1 MCREHVV
8 DVRDNYRRF
17 LDAGGD
23 VAVITMGSVEQTSE
37 FRERNRLPFVC
48 LADPKRI
55 AYQAY
60 GVPRGTTLQVAGPA
74 VWAGGLRATLRAG
87 VGKPVGDVL
96 QLHGSFIV
104 DVHGIIRVTYIP
116 KHSAD
121 QPTNDELI
129 AQLQNIARGNI
140 VGRDEH
146 R

>member
-1 MCREHVV
+1 MCREHVG
-8 DVRDNYRRF
+8 DVRDDYQRF

-23 VAVITMGSVEQTSE
+23 VAVITMGSVEQTAA

-55 AYQAY
+55 AYEAY
-60 GVPRGTTLQVAGPA
+60 GVPRASVFQVAGPA
-74 VWAGGLRATLRAG
+74 VWAGGLKATLRAG
-87 VGKPVGDVL
+87 FSKPVGDVL

-104 DVHGIIRVTYIP
+104 DCAGVLRYIHLP

-121 QPTNDELI
+121 QPSNDELI
-129 AQLQNIARGNI
+129 GELKKLADGNI
-140 VGRDEH
+140 VREDQH